1 MNEPQTT
8 LGAVAESQQNLNNV
22 TEQVTQP
29 AQTTEQQ
36 NAEASNSN
44 WTWTSSWAE
53 STEQVEQSQTSTDA
67 EQKPEQPEQTLEQV
81 IQEDETAK
89 TQKENEAALQELI
102 KEQTKDLPS
111 DSSTDVNVDAV
122 SSVDES
128 NRLDDEIKQ
137 GLDDIKDKKTAE
149 EMAKKV
155 YLAFQKER
163 SIHEFDNEQN
173 KNTIEVL
180 KWMVKKLNEQ
190 ITSNDNDPRNV
201 KLDDE
206 FYTLRRLE
214 QAHQKSN
221 NTESKNNL
229 TRFYATKLA
238 VLNPSVN
245 VNKIMDVLQ
254 WAPLKS
260 NTMWETAP
268 TSAWIAQV
276 KKPATPH
283 VGLPQSKRGM
293 F

>member
-1 MNEPQTT
+1 MNEPQAT
-8 LGAVAESQQNLNNV
+8 LGTVAESQQNLNNV
-22 TEQVTQP
+22 TEQVTP
-29 AQTTEQQ
+29 SVQQ
-36 NAEASNSN
+36 SSESVQNNI
-44 WTWTSSWAE
+44 TWTSSWVVD
-53 STEQVEQSQTSTDA
+53 STTQVEQPQSSEVA
-67 EQKPEQPEQTLEQV
+67 EQKPEQPETTLEQV
-81 IQEDETAK
+81 IQEDEAAK
-89 TQKENEAALQELI
+89 TQKENEEALQGLI

-111 DSSTDVNVDAV
+111 DSSTDVNVDAI
-122 SSVDES
+122 SSTEES
-128 NRLDDEIKQ
+128 NRLDNEIKQ

-155 YLAFQKER
+155 YLAFQKEK

-173 KNTIEVL
+173 KNTIDVL

-206 FYTLRRLE
+206 FYTLWRLE

-238 VLNPSVN
+238 VLNPSVS
-245 VNKIMDVLQ
+245 VNKIMDAIQ

-260 NTMWETAP
+260 NTMWEGVW
-268 TSAWIAQV
+268 TSAQVAQV
-276 KKPATPH
+276 KKPETPR